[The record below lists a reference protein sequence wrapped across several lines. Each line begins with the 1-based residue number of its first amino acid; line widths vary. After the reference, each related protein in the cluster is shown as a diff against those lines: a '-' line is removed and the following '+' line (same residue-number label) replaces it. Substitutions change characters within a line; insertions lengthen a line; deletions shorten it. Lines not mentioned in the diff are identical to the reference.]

1 MTIASWSVNELDRLG
16 RSVKEVLTIADELY
30 EHRIGLRILTRH
42 ARRHV
47 HPDRLPAGPS
57 CTTGSRLANRR
68 EAAGDIRTG
77 RCIVVVGQA
86 AVPRRSCHRAL

>member
-47 HPDRLPAGPS
+47 HPESNRHTPVSRNRTVKSL
-57 CTTGSRLANRR
+57 TTRDNGCGTHSRLSA
-68 EAAGDIRTG
+68 DQ
-77 RCIVVVGQA
+77 V
-86 AVPRRSCHRAL
+86 